1 MKTLLVFPPFW
12 VQSLVWILHLNP
24 RPPFCVLFSW
34 LFFFVPGL
42 IAWVDGC
49 VFWGFFYCVSCWRC
63 IVHGGKWPTR
73 LWMQPSFYIFLCM
86 NVHLWCLCN
95 TLCVWCDPVSR
106 MVSAQTYGSPFF
118 HAEMAEVFETET
130 AACFSISYADWG
142 GVQIR
147 FYISRSFA
155 TYLEHF
161 SSERV

>member
-24 RPPFCVLFSW
+24 RPPFCVFFSW
-34 LFFFVPGL
+34 LFSFVPGL
-42 IAWVDGC
+42 FAWVDGC
-49 VFWGFFYCVSCWRC
+49 VFFFFF
-63 IVHGGKWPTR
+63 
-73 LWMQPSFYIFLCM
+73 LLFLAEDALCM
-86 NVHLWCLCN
+86 AENGQRGSECSPPFIFFFVWMSTCDVYVTH
-95 TLCVWCDPVSR
+95 CVWCDPVSR

-130 AACFSISYADWG
+130 AACFSISFADWG